1 MNENELH
8 ERLID
13 YVEGNISPEHKS
25 EIESY
30 LSKSPQMQNE
40 LDIIQ
45 SALNDL
51 RSISDENVPPHYFS
65 NFLPRLRE
73 RLESGKIQLP
83 MFLPEWVRVFAA
95 PVIVSM
101 LVFSMIIMYQ
111 SFKPVELQ
119 SPIYSMVNDMERT
132 EINSIVDETTDFG
145 TIPGM
150 IRSVENISGD
160 ISNGTSIEST
170 LTEDLLVLDVS
181 AYQTENELLSDMGDQ
196 DVEQVLELL
205 DKPSVQ

>member
-13 YVEGNISPEHKS
+13 YVEGNILPEQKA

-30 LSKSPQMQNE
+30 LTKSPQMQNE

-45 SALNDL
+45 SALNEL
-51 RSISDENVPPHYFS
+51 RSISDENVPTHYFS
-65 NFLPRLRE
+65 NFLPRLRK
-73 RLESGKIQLP
+73 RLESGKIHLP

-95 PVIVSM
+95 PVIVSV

-119 SPIYSMVNDMERT
+119 SPIYSMVNDMERA
-132 EINSIVDETTDFG
+132 EINSIVDETVDYG
-145 TIPGM
+145 TILGI
-150 IRSVENISGD
+150 IRSVENFSGD
-160 ISNGTSIEST
+160 ISNVSSIEST

-205 DKPSVQ
+205 DKPSIQ